1 MIVVYTQDT
10 SIGEMEGE
18 KERESY
24 WWKPEVVPIYFT
36 RKNTSIKKLCQQK
49 YERIVHEIA
58 RRFGD
63 SKEKAKKLL
72 VTG

>member
-24 WWKPEVVPIYFT
+24 WWKPEVVPIYST

-58 RRFGD
+58 
-63 SKEKAKKLL
+63 
-72 VTG
+72 

>member
-1 MIVVYTQDT
+1 MCKCYNHYLGDFVTDMIVVYTQDT
-10 SIGEMEGE
+10 SIGETEGE
-18 KERESY
+18 KERERY

-58 RRFGD
+58 
-63 SKEKAKKLL
+63 
-72 VTG
+72 

>member
-1 MIVVYTQDT
+1 MCKCYNHYLGDFVTDMIVVYTQDT

-18 KERESY
+18 KKRESY

-58 RRFGD
+58 
-63 SKEKAKKLL
+63 
-72 VTG
+72 